1 MAQEAAR
8 GSAKLWDRV
17 FETDAPTDEK
27 LGEAVARGQETYQVL
42 RWWKYGQ
49 PRIDR
54 VLATLDVATID
65 SGMLIQEILGS
76 AAGNRANISLEAFP
90 YGLPKLDRTQVKVT
104 FEQDV
109 TRG

>member
-17 FETDAPTDEK
+17 FETDAPTDAK
-27 LGEAVARGQETYQVL
+27 LGEAVARGQEGYQIL

-54 VLATLDVATID
+54 VVATLDVATID

-76 AAGNRANISLEAFP
+76 ASGNRANIILEAFP
-90 YGLPKLDRTQVKVT
+90 YGLPKLDSTQVNVR

-109 TRG
+109 SRG

>member
-27 LGEAVARGQETYQVL
+27 LGEAVARGQESYTVL

-49 PRIDR
+49 PAIDR
-54 VLATLDVATID
+54 IKATLDVATID
-65 SGMLIQEILGS
+65 SGRLIGEILGS
-76 AAGNRANISLEAFP
+76 GLGNRANIVVEAFP
-90 YGLPKLDRTQVKVT
+90 YGLPKLDRTQVNVT
-104 FEQDV
+104 FERNV
-109 TRG
+109 GR